1 MKLSRG
7 SRLVAALVALVSMLF
22 MQMALAG
29 YACPGYKTGQGHDM
43 AAASQSASDM
53 AMPGC
58 EQIDP
63 AQPNLCQAAIQ
74 VAIQVAHQSLD
85 KPQAPHVHA
94 FVPITT
100 MLVAEAS
107 APYRPITGSL
117 KVEWPQRHTAP
128 PISTL
133 HSRLRI

>member
-7 SRLVAALVALVSMLF
+7 SRLIAALVTLFSMLF
-22 MQMALAG
+22 MQVALAG
-29 YACPGYKTGQGHDM
+29 YACPGYKTGQDHDV
-43 AAASQSASDM
+43 AAVSQGASDM

-58 EQIDP
+58 EQVDLV
-63 AQPNLCQAAIQ
+63 QPNLCQATIQ
-74 VAIQVAHQSLD
+74 IAHQSLD

-100 MLVAEAS
+100 MLVTGAS
-107 APYRPITGSL
+107 TLYRPITGSL
-117 KVEWPQRHTAP
+117 KAEWPRHPTAP

-133 HSRLRI
+133 HARLRI

>member
-7 SRLVAALVALVSMLF
+7 SRLTAALVALVSMLF

-29 YACPGYKTGQGHDM
+29 YACPGYKTGLGHDKVAM
-43 AAASQSASDM
+43 AQSASDM

-58 EQIDP
+58 EQVDL

-74 VAIQVAHQSLD
+74 IAHQSLD
-85 KPQAPHVHA
+85 KPQVPHVHA
-94 FVPITT
+94 FVPVTT

-107 APYRPITGSL
+107 ALYRPITGSL
-117 KVEWPQRHTAP
+117 KVERPQRHTAP

-133 HSRLRI
+133 RSRLRI